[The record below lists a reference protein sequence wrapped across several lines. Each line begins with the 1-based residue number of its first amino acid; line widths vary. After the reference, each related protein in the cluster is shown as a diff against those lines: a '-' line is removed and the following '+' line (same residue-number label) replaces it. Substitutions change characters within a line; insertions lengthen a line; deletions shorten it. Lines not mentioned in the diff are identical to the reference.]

1 MGLGFVVCC
10 IAVHGDGSEVIDV
23 DCFFFFFFL
32 FEIRSLK
39 LRLPRKLLLGIREKK
54 VPRQME
60 EIR

>member
-23 DCFFFFFFL
+23 DCFFL